1 MCALVVCAAW
11 VCFVGNVRH
20 IRQLGVPLV
29 FDTGLPVLLVC
40 VLPVLILYLGGK
52 VGMKKN
58 TGNEGSVRRADRTFF
73 GSGSCETLGGLV
85 SFVVG

>member
-1 MCALVVCAAW
+1 M
-11 VCFVGNVRH
+11 GNMRH
-20 IRQLGVPLV
+20 IRQLGVSSV
-29 FDTGLPVLLVC
+29 FDTGLPASCLRLARF
-40 VLPVLILYLGGK
+40 ILCLGEK